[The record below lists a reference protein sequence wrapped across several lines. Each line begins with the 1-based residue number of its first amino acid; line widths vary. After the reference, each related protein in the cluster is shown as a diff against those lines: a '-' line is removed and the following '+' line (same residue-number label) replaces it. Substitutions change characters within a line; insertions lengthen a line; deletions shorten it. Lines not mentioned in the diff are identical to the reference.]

1 MMTKKQYKL
10 KSCLNYVTSQMRNSQ
25 QSLIQTQTTSGP
37 TSSPTT
43 ARSSFLCWTLSAILL
58 VSLLCLILATG
69 ARATTRLSVENPPV
83 VTAKDSL
90 WISRQPAPTKDITI
104 YVLPSLVDFLASE
117 SARDSS
123 ILISTSPKPL
133 E

>member
-1 MMTKKQYKL
+1 MMTTKQYKL
-10 KSCLNYVTSQMRNSQ
+10 KSCLNFVTSQMRNSN

-37 TSSPTT
+37 TSNPIT
-43 ARSSFLCWTLSAILL
+43 ARSSFSCWILFGILL
-58 VSLLCLILATG
+58 AFLSFLLLATG

-90 WISRQPAPTKDITI
+90 WISRQPAPSKDITI
-104 YVLPSLVDFLASE
+104 YVLPSLADFLVSE
-117 SARDSS
+117 SVKDSCTS
-123 ILISTSPKPL
+123 ISTIVKPL